1 MRFIFSREDTLS
13 FTVFIHSFAVEAMSE
28 WMTKIIKRKVFKNSE
43 NIKETIKNFIN
54 KKREISIP

>member
-1 MRFIFSREDTLS
+1 VRYTYSREDTLS
-13 FTVFIHSFAVEAMSE
+13 FTLFIHSFAMEAMSE

>member
-1 MRFIFSREDTLS
+1 VRYTYLREDT
-13 FTVFIHSFAVEAMSE
+13 HSFIVYILSYAMVAMSK
-28 WMTKIIKRKVFKNSE
+28 WMIRKRKAFKNSE